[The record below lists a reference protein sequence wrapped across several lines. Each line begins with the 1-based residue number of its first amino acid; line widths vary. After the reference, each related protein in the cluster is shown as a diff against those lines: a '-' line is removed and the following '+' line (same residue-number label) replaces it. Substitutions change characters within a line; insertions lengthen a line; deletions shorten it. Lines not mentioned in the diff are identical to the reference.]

1 MDSTNLFGP
10 EDDQLFACLSDW
22 PIEEYRDET
31 TAQPTNLL
39 EPEDDQLF
47 PYLSNWPIEEYRG
60 EPITQID
67 IPSPHFIHDGWT
79 MLPDQHPEFLPA
91 ASHHINFD
99 PTYDRVPGSPFISNV
114 TSNWILDPTC
124 LQTAPLDLNHCP
136 VPSSGS
142 SGPTQQGARHAAR
155 ERYRISSD
163 LWDAYKDE
171 IYDLYILRNNTLK
184 NVMASMEKRFCF
196 APG

>member
-10 EDDQLFACLSDW
+10 EDEQLFARFLNW
-22 PIEEYRDET
+22 PIEEHRDET

-39 EPEDDQLF
+39 ELEDDQLF
-47 PYLSNWPIEEYRG
+47 PHLSNWPIEECRG

-67 IPSPHFIHDGWT
+67 VSSLHFVYDGWT
-79 MLPDQHPEFLPA
+79 MLPEQHPESLPA

-99 PTYDRVPGSPFISNV
+99 PTYDRVLGSPFISNV

-124 LQTAPLDLNHCP
+124 LQTSPLDLNHCP
-136 VPSSGS
+136 VPSAGG
-142 SGPTQQGARHAAR
+142 SGPTQHGARHAAR
-155 ERYRISSD
+155 ERCRISSD
-163 LWDAYKDE
+163 LWDAYKGE
-171 IYDLYILRNNTLK
+171 IYNLYILRNNTLN
-184 NVMASMEKRFCF
+184 NVMASMENRFSF